1 MKVLLAVDG
10 SACSEAAVKE
20 VARRPW
26 PVGTTINVLAAIE
39 PYMFPGTETWVM
51 PESYYEASEKAE
63 RGQAQ
68 TAVDEAA
75 GLLRRAQGSACEVL
89 STVQAG
95 HAPAVILDEAER
107 WGADLIVVGSHGY
120 RGFKRFLLGS
130 VSNAVATHAQCSVAI
145 VREREAHA

>member
-10 SACSEAAVKE
+10 SACSKAAVKE

-26 PVGTTINVLAAIE
+26 PVGTIINVLSAIE
-39 PYMFPGTETWVM
+39 PYLVTGTETWVM
-51 PESYYEASEKAE
+51 PESYYEASEQAE
-63 RGQAQ
+63 REQAQ
-68 TAVDEAA
+68 TTVNEAA
-75 GLLRRAQGSACEVL
+75 ELLRGAQGSAGEVI

-95 HAPAVILDEAER
+95 HAPAVILDEAEK

-130 VSNAVATHAQCSVAI
+130 VSHAVATHAKCSVEI
-145 VREREAHA
+145 VRAPEAHA